1 MTITRHSTQRG
12 KVIQLVSFSDLV
24 DAVQSGERL
33 RAYCPIHGSDHQRSL
48 SIDLGTG
55 WGFCYSCHATV
66 LVQPNAT
73 FIDSSQGNRC
83 GQRHTCGGGFGDRA
97 SAEHLSVP
105 YIRPYLLQRER
116 SAIPLPHWQQEELS
130 ALRAVAPLIRE
141 ALASSWRAQ
150 LYLNE
155 RALPL
160 TIALASGIGYLSRAA
175 REQAQVSKEQQQ
187 LLKRWI
193 GRIIFPLGSP
203 DGQGFIGRTLL
214 KWEPGMDENAH
225 KALLDHPGAPR
236 RWIKTNPAGWFGFDA
251 PACLDE
257 QVVLVEGGFD
267 RLVLLAAGFP
277 ANAVI
282 ALVGTAARPEWLVRF
297 APQVKRVVL
306 ALDADDGGAV
316 AMERLAKEF
325 RRAGFIVSA
334 CPPPHDQWGKDWCE
348 RWRRLGPQSIWPLY
362 EACTQQHSISKNER
376 KEP

>member
-1 MTITRHSTQRG
+1 MTITSQTTQRG
-12 KVIQLVSFSDLV
+12 KVIHLVSFSDLV

-33 RAYCPIHGSDHQRSL
+33 RASCPIHGSDHQRSL

-55 WGFCYSCHATV
+55 WGFCHSCHATV
-66 LVQPNAT
+66 LVQPNAPV
-73 FIDSSQGNRC
+73 IASSQGNRY
-83 GQRHTCGGGFGDRA
+83 GQRSANGGGFGDRA
-97 SAEHLSVP
+97 SAEHLPVPSV
-105 YIRPYLLQRER
+105 RPYLLRRVR
-116 SAIPLPHWQQEELS
+116 STTSLPHWQQEEVA
-130 ALRAVAPLIRE
+130 ALIAVAPLMRE
-141 ALASSWRAQ
+141 ALASSRRAQ
-150 LYLNE
+150 LYLTE
-155 RALPL
+155 RALPPA
-160 TIALASGIGYLSRAA
+160 IALASGVGYLSRAA
-175 REQAQVSKEQQQ
+175 WEQAPVSTEQQH

-225 KALLDHPGAPR
+225 KALLDQPGAPR

-251 PACLDE
+251 PACLAE

-282 ALVGTAARPEWLVRF
+282 ALVGTAARPFWLARF

-316 AMERLAKEF
+316 AMERLAG
-325 RRAGFIVSA
+325 RVPAGWLHRHAVSTTSRSVG
-334 CPPPHDQWGKDWCE
+334 QGLE
-348 RWRRLGPQSIWPLY
+348 RTMAQARPTEHLATLRSFDT
-362 EACTQQHSISKNER
+362 TQYIDR
-376 KEP
+376 